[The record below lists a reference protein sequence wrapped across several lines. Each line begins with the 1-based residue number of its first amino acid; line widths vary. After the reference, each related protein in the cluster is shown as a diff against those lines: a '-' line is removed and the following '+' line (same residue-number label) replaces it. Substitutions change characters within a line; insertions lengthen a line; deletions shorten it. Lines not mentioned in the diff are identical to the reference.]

1 MPRSGRREGRR
12 RGRRGSKTV
21 VNLVLGIICLL
32 WLIPTLGL
40 FVSSFR
46 PATEILKTGWWT
58 IFPHQ
63 EYAAKDRIQLPKDTD
78 LRQPIE
84 VNGKAYTDDQLRSG
98 VKAPDGSEL
107 IWENRRARTIDVR
120 ELGWRMDTNY
130 TLDNYASVL
139 TGKEYEIPKPDGTV
153 SKERGSNLNR
163 AFLNTMTVAI
173 PSTIIPI
180 LIATFAAYAFA
191 WMRFPLRKTLFV
203 IVIMLLVVPLQVA
216 LIPILKDYT
225 SLGLN
230 GTFLGVWIAHAGFG
244 LPLATYFM
252 YSYISQ
258 LPKDL
263 FESAFMDGASNF
275 TIFTKLILPLA
286 VPSIASISI
295 FQFLWVWNDYLVS
308 LVFIGS
314 QPDVQVLSMRIA
326 NLVGSRGNDWHLLT
340 AAAFVSM
347 LMPLAVFFSLQ
358 RYFVRGLLGGSV
370 KG

>member
-1 MPRSGRREGRR
+1 MKKRRVVRR
-12 RGRRGSKTV
+12 RGSRAIVNV
-21 VNLVLGIICLL
+21 VLAVICLV
-32 WLIPTLGL
+32 WLVPTLGL
-40 FVSSFR
+40 LVSSFR
-46 PATEILKTGWWT
+46 PATEILKSGWWT
-58 IFPHQ
+58 VFPHR
-63 EYAAKDRIQLPKDTD
+63 ENVTKETLQLPKDTD

-84 VNGKAYTDDQLRSG
+84 VNGHAYTDDQLRSG
-98 VKAPDGSEL
+98 VKAPDGSHL
-107 IWENRRARTIDVR
+107 IWENRRARTLDVQ
-120 ELGWRMDTNY
+120 EPGWRMNTKF

-139 TGKEYEIPKPDGTV
+139 TGKTYDIPKPDGTV
-153 SKERGSNLNR
+153 SHEKGSNLNR
-163 AFLNTMTVAI
+163 AFLNTLTVSVPA
-173 PSTIIPI
+173 TVIPI

-191 WMRFPLRKTLFV
+191 WLRFPLRKTMFT

-230 GTFLGVWIAHAGFG
+230 GTFLGVWIAHTGFG
-244 LPLATYFM
+244 LPLCMYFM

-275 TIFTKLILPLA
+275 TMFTRLVLPLS
-286 VPSIASISI
+286 VPSIASIAI

-308 LVFIGS
+308 LIFIGS

-340 AAAFVSM
+340 SAAFVSM
-347 LMPLAVFFSLQ
+347 LMPLAVFFGLQ

>member
-1 MPRSGRREGRR
+1 MRRKAKRR
-12 RGRRGSKTV
+12 ASKTT
-21 VNLVLGIICLL
+21 VNVVLGIICIL

-46 PATEILKTGWWT
+46 PASEILKSGWWT
-58 IFPHQ
+58 VFPHREQ
-63 EYAAKDRIQLPKDTD
+63 VAKDHIQLPKDTD
-78 LRQPIE
+78 LTQPIE
-84 VNGKAYTDDQLRSG
+84 VNGKTYSDAQLREG
-98 VKAPDGSEL
+98 VKQEDGSSL
-107 IWENRRARTIDVR
+107 VWENRRGRTINVMKP
-120 ELGWRMDTNY
+120 GWRANTDFTLENY
-130 TLDNYASVL
+130 KGVL
-139 TGKEYEIPKPDGTV
+139 TGKQYEITQTDGSVKTQKGNDL
-153 SKERGSNLNR
+153 SQ
-163 AFLNTMTVAI
+163 AFLNTLTVSI
-173 PSTIIPI
+173 PATVIPI
-180 LIATFAAYAFA
+180 LISTFAAYAFA
-191 WMRFPLRKTLFV
+191 WLRFPLRKTMFV
-203 IVIMLLVVPLQVA
+203 IIIMLLVVPLQVA
-216 LIPILKDYT
+216 LIPILRDYT

-230 GTFLGVWIAHAGFG
+230 GTFLGIWIAHAGFG

-258 LPKDL
+258 LPRDL

-275 TIFTKLILPLA
+275 TIFTRLILPLS

-314 QPDVQVLSMRIA
+314 QPKVQVLSMRIA
-326 NLVGSRGNDWHLLT
+326 DMVGSRGNDWHLLT